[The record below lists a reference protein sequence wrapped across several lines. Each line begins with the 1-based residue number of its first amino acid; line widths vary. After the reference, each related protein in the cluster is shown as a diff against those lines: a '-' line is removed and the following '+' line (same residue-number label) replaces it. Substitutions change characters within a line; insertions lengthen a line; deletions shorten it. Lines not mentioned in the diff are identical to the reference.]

1 MPPKVA
7 AITMVYNEAAIL
19 PIWARHYARQVGSD
33 HCYVVDHGST
43 DRLDLPPGMNVLRLP
58 RSPHDDARRAAFI
71 STLTAGLLG
80 YYDWV
85 LYTDVDELVLADPD
99 RFKDL
104 PSFCA
109 SLGTTDT
116 VTAIGFDV
124 QHVPDLEAALEVA
137 RPIGSQRGWVRFT
150 SAMCKPVLT
159 RQKLNWSPGFHCS
172 DQGLAF
178 GGLYLFHLHW
188 ADLSLG
194 LKRLQKTRHMPWA
207 GDSFGGHQRVGDTAW
222 LTLFHGMA
230 NLPRQA
236 DILLDP
242 GQPPLRDWLERTAG
256 SVEAQAGET
265 FIIDLGLNAGELWPI
280 PPHFRA
286 RL

>member
-19 PIWARHYARQVGSD
+19 PIWARHYARQIGSD

-43 DRLDLPPGMNVLRLP
+43 DTLALPPGMNVLRLP
-58 RSPHDDARRAAFI
+58 RSPHDDPRRAAFI
-71 STLTAGLLG
+71 STLATGLLT

-85 LYTDVDELVLADPD
+85 LYTDVDELLLAEPG

-109 SLGTTDT
+109 SLDTPET

-124 QHVPDLEAALEVA
+124 QHVPDLEPALETA
-137 RPIGSQRGWVRFT
+137 LPIGPQRGWMRFT

-159 RQKLNWSPGFHCS
+159 RQPLCWSPGFHCS
-172 DQGLAF
+172 DKPLAF
-178 GGLYLFHLHW
+178 AGLYLFHLHW

-194 LKRLQKTRHMPWA
+194 LQRLSKTRHMPWA
-207 GDSFGGHQRVGDTAW
+207 VDTFGGHQRVADAEW
-222 LTLFHGMA
+222 LRLFHGMA
-230 NLPRQA
+230 NLPRRA
-236 DILLDP
+236 EMPLDLE
-242 GQPPLRDWLERTAG
+242 GPPVRDWLERTAR
-256 SVEAQAGET
+256 SVEIRAGGT
-265 FIIDLGLNAGELWPI
+265 SGIDLGLNAGELWPI